1 MDLNRL
7 SKDLE
12 GIPTETLTKL
22 VAWITVMLRLE
33 RAATGNIMSANEVAR
48 LFTIEITQRV
58 AEAAPTLLPDI
69 TVGQGTG
76 EVKGF
81 LDTPTIPKQVTG
93 E

>member
-1 MDLNRL
+1 MDLDQL

-12 GIPTETLTKL
+12 GIPTETLTRL
-22 VAWITVMLRLE
+22 SAWITVRLRLE

-48 LFTIEITQRV
+48 LFTIEITQRAV
-58 AEAAPTLLPDI
+58 EADPLPDL
-69 TVGQGTG
+69 QA
-76 EVKGF
+76 EMKGF